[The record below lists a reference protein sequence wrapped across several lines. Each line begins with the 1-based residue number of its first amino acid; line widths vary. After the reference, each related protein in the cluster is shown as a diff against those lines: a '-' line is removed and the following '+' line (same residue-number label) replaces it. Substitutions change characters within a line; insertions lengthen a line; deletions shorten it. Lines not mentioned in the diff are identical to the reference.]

1 MIPPASTRDTVASE
15 PALTDARTAMQTRS
29 QAQARPR
36 GRVVINGR
44 FLSQR
49 GSGVQRFARELV
61 LGLDAELARRPTGE
75 RRWVLMV
82 PAGIPET
89 AKTQLNLQCIEWRVA
104 GSTRGHLW
112 DQLLRRHCEADDVL
126 VNLANSGPVLRSRSI
141 SILHD
146 AAVYRTPANFSRA
159 YRLFHQTLGRLI
171 SRRSVIGTVSQFSR
185 HELADVLGLE
195 AADIFVVPNSC
206 EHLSQV
212 TPDGSILARLGVEP
226 GRYFLAI
233 GSPVPNKNL
242 PAAIR
247 AFTRLAAPGQRFV
260 IVGAVDAAVFGA
272 GLRDAPPGV
281 LLAGSIPD
289 AQVTALLHD
298 ATALVFPSLYEGFG
312 IPPLEAM
319 LKGCPVIAS
328 NIPPV
333 VEVCGD
339 AVLYF
344 DPADEASITQAMQ
357 RALAEPVLLAEQVRR
372 GRARSALYSWQRSAQ
387 CLLDAVARLP

>member
-1 MIPPASTRDTVASE
+1 MISPPHRREQIASE
-15 PALTDARTAMQTRS
+15 PTLIDANAERLTPS
-29 QAQARPR
+29 QAIACPR
-36 GRVVINGR
+36 GSAVINGR

-61 LGLDAELARRPTGE
+61 LGLDAELARRTAGE

-82 PAGIPET
+82 PPGVPKA
-89 AKTQLNLQCIEWRVA
+89 AKAQLSLQCIEWRVA

-112 DQLLRRHCEADDVL
+112 DQLLRLHCEADDVL
-126 VNLANSGPVLRSRSI
+126 VNLANSGPILRSRSI

-159 YRLFHQTLGRLI
+159 YRLFHQPLGRLI
-171 SRRSVIGTVSQFSR
+171 SLRSVIGTVSQFSR
-185 HELADVLGLE
+185 HELADVLNLE

-212 TPDGSILARLGVEP
+212 TPDDSVLARLGVEP

-233 GSPVPNKNL
+233 GSPVRNKNL

-247 AFTRLAAPGQRFV
+247 AFTRLAMPSQKFV
-260 IVGAVDAAVFGA
+260 IVGAVDASVFGA

-281 LLAGSIPD
+281 VLAGSISD
-289 AQVTALLHD
+289 AQVSALLHD

-344 DPADEASITQAMQ
+344 DPADVASITQAMQ
-357 RALAEPVLLAEQVRR
+357 RVLADSALLAEQVRR

-387 CLLDAVARLP
+387 CLLAAVARLP